1 MEILL
6 TDVSAKVAAVLA
18 QIKGGVETARAA
30 GLIAELPEKVDF
42 QMNIISGLAT
52 LSEVATEQD
61 TNVRMTTST
70 AGAGSTTVVRG
81 QEIETRGNTT
91 ETQTASIE
99 SETATIVT
107 RGNTTETQTTS
118 TESETA
124 TTVTR
129 GPETEEQDASTE
141 EETPTK
147 VTRGPE
153 TEEQTESRETA
164 GTNLEHETYV
174 TPNGGENS
182 TTTYTYAEP

>member
-6 TDVSAKVAAVLA
+6 ADVSTKVALVLA
-18 QIKGGVETARAA
+18 QLKSGVETARAA
-30 GLIAELPEKVDF
+30 GLLAELPEKVDF

-52 LSEVATEQD
+52 LNDISTEQD

-70 AGAGSTTVVRG
+70 AGTGLTTVVRG
-81 QEIETRGNTT
+81 QEIETRGINT
-91 ETQTASIE
+91 ETQA
-99 SETATIVT
+99 A
-107 RGNTTETQTTS
+107 S

-129 GPETEEQDASTE
+129 GDETEEQDVSTE

-182 TTTYTYAEP
+182 TTTYTYKEP

>member
-81 QEIETRGNTT
+81 QEIETRGIN
-91 ETQTASIE
+91 
-99 SETATIVT
+99 
-107 RGNTTETQTTS
+107 TETQTTS